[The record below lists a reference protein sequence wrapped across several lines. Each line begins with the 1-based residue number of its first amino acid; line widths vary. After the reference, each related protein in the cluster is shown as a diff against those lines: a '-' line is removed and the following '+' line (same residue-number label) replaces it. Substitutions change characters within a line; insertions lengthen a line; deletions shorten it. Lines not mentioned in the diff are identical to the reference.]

1 MKSDQRWSA
10 MTYNDRATDTWVSW
24 APGAVTLLHATLL
37 TREPDEDS
45 LLLLRMQI
53 TSFTR
58 ADIQALY
65 AEADKKL
72 PVPVSF
78 VKSSH
83 STLFRSW
90 LICSPPSWVSVHLM
104 IMWREA
110 APIVML
116 VQTGAASDTQWGL
129 MKLSPAWR
137 ATGPVL
143 VVTWIMFWCN
153 VFMSCVMWT
162 WGGGQATN
170 TPCVSGPYFADWY
183 SPMCNWAQPGVS
195 VRTPSLLPARP
206 GQTRP
211 RPSPVSRRT
220 WSPHTRGASWWW
232 PWGPLCVWCHP
243 PGHVICM
250 FEAQGCMFQ
259 CSYTGV
265 VTWPAGPVC
274 RSLPAA
280 WCGHSQGSVHSGEPS
295 WESAHSDQEP
305 DNQLSAATTDN
316 SSRECD
322 NNTTTQRQGEAR
334 HGVARRLIV
343 DKTVLWSLN
352 SSCNIPQLISRH
364 IAHPTFLILRSL
376 AATVAR
382 AGIFKRLRL
391 GLNTHYTHRTERL
404 SYTKQLLSKSIN
416 RYILRWKGYLTNIFA

>member
-10 MTYNDRATDTWVSW
+10 MTYNDRATDTWVSL

-58 ADIQALY
+58 ADIQAIHD
-65 AEADKKL
+65 EADKKL
-72 PVPVSF
+72 SVTVSF

-116 VQTGAASDTQWGL
+116 VQTGAASDTQWDL

-220 WSPHTRGASWWW
+220 WSLHTRGTWWW
-232 PWGPLCVWCHP
+232 PWGARCV
-243 PGHVICM
+243 
-250 FEAQGCMFQ
+250 
-259 CSYTGV
+259 
-265 VTWPAGPVC
+265 
-274 RSLPAA
+274 
-280 WCGHSQGSVHSGEPS
+280 
-295 WESAHSDQEP
+295 
-305 DNQLSAATTDN
+305 
-316 SSRECD
+316 
-322 NNTTTQRQGEAR
+322 
-334 HGVARRLIV
+334 
-343 DKTVLWSLN
+343 
-352 SSCNIPQLISRH
+352 
-364 IAHPTFLILRSL
+364 
-376 AATVAR
+376 
-382 AGIFKRLRL
+382 
-391 GLNTHYTHRTERL
+391 
-404 SYTKQLLSKSIN
+404 
-416 RYILRWKGYLTNIFA
+416 